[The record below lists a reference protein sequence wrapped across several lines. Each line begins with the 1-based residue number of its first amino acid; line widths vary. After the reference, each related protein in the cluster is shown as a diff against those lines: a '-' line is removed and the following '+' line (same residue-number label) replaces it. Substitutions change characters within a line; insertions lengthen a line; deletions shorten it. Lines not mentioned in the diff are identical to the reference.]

1 MPTSLILSIVLFAAT
16 PIYRCEAQ
24 GQIRYQASPCA
35 PHESAKQMQLQ
46 SAPSLLPSEIAAIGL
61 AQRNEFA
68 ARPQSRSRG
77 RSTRRGTGQRS
88 ASTARAGRNAAQT
101 NAGQS
106 GINHGSRRRTRKP
119 HVVAQVF
126 RAGCPETLEESGAYL
141 IQSRSFTA
149 PAGRRQKSKRA
160 SFDAEFH
167 YKLLP
172 SKTYLKNAGLWPA
185 HCGD

>member
-1 MPTSLILSIVLFAAT
+1 MPTSLILSIALFAAT

-24 GQIRYQASPCA
+24 GKIRYQASLCA
-35 PHESAKQMQLQ
+35 PHESAKQIQLQ
-46 SAPSLLPSEIAAIGL
+46 SAPSLLPSEIAAISL

-68 ARPQSRSRG
+68 ARPQSRSQG
-77 RSTRRGTGQRS
+77 RNTRRSAGQRR
-88 ASTARAGRNAAQT
+88 ASTARAQRSAPQP
-101 NAGQS
+101 NAGES
-106 GINHGSRRRTRKP
+106 GAYHGSRRRTRKP
-119 HVVAQVF
+119 HVVAQVY
-126 RAGCPETLEESGAYL
+126 RAGCPETLEESGTYL

-160 SFDAEFH
+160 NFDAEFH